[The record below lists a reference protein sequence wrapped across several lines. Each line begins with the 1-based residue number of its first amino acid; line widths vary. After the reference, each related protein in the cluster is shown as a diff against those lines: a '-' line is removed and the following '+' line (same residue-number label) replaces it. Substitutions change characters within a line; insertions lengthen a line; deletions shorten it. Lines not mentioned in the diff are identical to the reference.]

1 MQKII
6 WVKFFN
12 KLTVPTKHNGQRTTK
27 RNEPPKKTVK
37 ISPMFKNTPHPLER
51 QHGQLEVIVGPMFSG
66 KSEELIRRVTRA
78 LIAKQNVVVFKPAL
92 DNRYHA
98 SAVASHNGR
107 SVAAHAVQDSHHIQD
122 LLEGDSPLFS
132 TPETQAAHLH
142 IPHFDVIAIDEIQFF
157 DPRVVELALEWVQGG
172 IRVIL
177 AGLDLDFR
185 GEPFAMVPEL
195 LARAEQVDKLSAI
208 CMVCGAPATRT
219 QRLIGGN
226 PARYHDPIVMVGASE
241 SYEARCRTHHQV
253 LGHERLG
260 SEYNPRAEQVTV
272 EVV

>member
-1 MQKII
+1 
-6 WVKFFN
+6 
-12 KLTVPTKHNGQRTTK
+12 
-27 RNEPPKKTVK
+27 
-37 ISPMFKNTPHPLER
+37 MFKNTPHPLER

-122 LLEGDSPLFS
+122 LLEGDSPLFA
-132 TPETQAAHLH
+132 TPETPHMQ
-142 IPHFDVIAIDEIQFF
+142 IPPFDVIAIDEIQFF
-157 DPRVVELALEWVQGG
+157 DPRVVELALGWVAGG

-226 PARYHDPIVMVGASE
+226 PARFDDPIVMVGASE

-253 LGHERLG
+253 LGHQVLG
-260 SEYNPRAEQVTV
+260 HQVLGTEQQPRGDQLETG
-272 EVV
+272 VV